1 MNISATT
8 KEREPTEF
16 RQVNGSGYSP
26 AAGHLEWIIPLGVFV
41 GCVAYLCIPLRYSTL
56 EPDEG
61 IVLQGAERVL
71 HGQVPYRDFFSFYT
85 PGSFY
90 FLALWLRI
98 FGDCFAVAR
107 ASIAIVGAICSVLT
121 YLLARRVCTVGMSVF
136 VAVLA
141 TIAGT
146 GFRFLVLHNWYSTL
160 LSCLALYTALRFLE
174 NGKALWAFG
183 CAWCASLTFLFEQS
197 KGAGVCLGL
206 ALGAVI
212 LHFSG
217 RMTRLKKA
225 PISAIALGFAG
236 PLLLAFAYFSAHHA
250 TGIMV
255 RSWIWPLN
263 HYTQANH
270 VPYGFQNWTDNARA
284 AIFQSGP
291 LWTRAVKVLAIS
303 PNLVIPVLP
312 LIAVGLLLYLV
323 MRVWR
328 RQTLSPSAEYYILVC
343 STLSGLLASVV
354 ITRADILHFIYLAP
368 FLYVVL
374 AWILGSPDLGSRWLR
389 VLRPYLSLYVTIAF
403 GLLGMAILLQA
414 TGARNRIETR
424 RGVITTGGKDSVLE
438 YLQSHVEA
446 ESHFLVYPY
455 LPLYNYLT
463 ATRSPSGY
471 DYFQPGMNTREQ
483 ALEIVASLE
492 SQPAEAVL
500 VEPWFAEKIANS
512 WPGTPLNAIADDPV
526 GDYISRNYRVC
537 RLLSS
542 SDGWRFQYMV
552 RKDGECP

>member
-1 MNISATT
+1 MNSSATLRDPARVGLDEAKRST
-8 KEREPTEF
+8 PVNRLERA
-16 RQVNGSGYSP
+16 V
-26 AAGHLEWIIPLGVFV
+26 PLMVFFA
-41 GCVAYLCIPLRYSTL
+41 CLAYLFIPLRFSSL

-71 HGQVPYRDFFSFYT
+71 HGQVPYLDFFSFYT

-98 FGDCFAVAR
+98 FGDSFAVAR
-107 ASIAIVGAICSVLT
+107 ASIAFAGAICSVVT
-121 YLLARRVCTVGMSVF
+121 YLLARRVCTVGMAVF
-136 VAVLA
+136 VSVLA
-141 TIAGT
+141 TIAGS

-160 LSCLALYTALRFLE
+160 LSCLAVYAALRFLE
-174 NGKALWAFG
+174 NGKAVWAFL

-197 KGAGVCLGL
+197 KGAGICVGL
-206 ALGAVI
+206 ALGVAI

-217 RMTRLKKA
+217 RMPRLNKA
-225 PISAIALGFAG
+225 HINAIALGFAG
-236 PLLLAFAYFSAHHA
+236 PLLLTFAYFSAHNA

-255 RSWIWPLN
+255 RCWIWPLN

-284 AIFQSGP
+284 AIFHSGP
-291 LWTRAVKVLAIS
+291 LWTRVVKFLAVS

-312 LIAVGLLLYLV
+312 LIALGLLLYLV
-323 MRVWR
+323 TQVWR
-328 RQTLSPSAEYYILVC
+328 GKTLSPRAEYYILVC

-354 ITRADILHFIYLAP
+354 ITRADILHFVYLAP

-374 AWILGSPDLGSRWLR
+374 AWILGGSDLGSRWLH
-389 VLRPYLSLYVTIAF
+389 VLRPYLSLYVAIAF

-438 YLQSHVEA
+438 YVQSHVEA
-446 ESHFLVYPY
+446 ENHFLVYPY

-463 ATRSPSGY
+463 ATLSPSGY
-471 DYFQPGMNTREQ
+471 DYFQPGMNTRKQ
-483 ALEIVASLE
+483 SLQIVASLE
-492 SQPAEAVL
+492 SPPAKAVL
-500 VEPWFAEKIANS
+500 FEPWFAEKIANS
-512 WPGTPLNAIADDPV
+512 WPGTPLGAIADDPV

-537 RLLSS
+537 QLLSS

-552 RKDGECP
+552 RKDDKCPIN